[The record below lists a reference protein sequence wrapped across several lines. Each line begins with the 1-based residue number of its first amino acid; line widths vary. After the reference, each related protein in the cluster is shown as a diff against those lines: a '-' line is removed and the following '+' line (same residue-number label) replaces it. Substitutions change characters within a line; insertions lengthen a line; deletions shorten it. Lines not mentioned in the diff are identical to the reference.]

1 VKLLDDDQALCRF
14 TEVLL
19 QQIDNDDEPWEDKG
33 RQILLAA
40 LNDDKADDFLIALL
54 QIPFDMRSVIPAI
67 CGHSFFKYFYG
78 CKVNVLIR
86 HLGQ

>member
-1 VKLLDDDQALCRF
+1 MLTLHSSVIYNIYLCIMKEKILKLLDDDQELSRF

-40 LNDDKADDFLIALL
+40 LNDDKADDFFI
-54 QIPFDMRSVIPAI
+54 AI
-67 CGHSFFKYFYG
+67 CGYSLKS
-78 CKVNVLIR
+78 LLDMI
-86 HLGQ
+86 

>member
-1 VKLLDDDQALCRF
+1 MIDNIYLCAMKDKILKLLDDDQALCRF

-40 LNDDKADDFLIALL
+40 LNDDKADELFIALCGYSL
-54 QIPFDMRSVIPAI
+54 KSLLDMI
-67 CGHSFFKYFYG
+67 
-78 CKVNVLIR
+78 
-86 HLGQ
+86 

>member
-1 VKLLDDDQALCRF
+1 MLTSHSSVMYNIYLCIMKEKLLKLLEDDQALCRF

-40 LNDDKADDFLIALL
+40 LNDDKADELFIALCGYSL
-54 QIPFDMRSVIPAI
+54 KSLLDMI
-67 CGHSFFKYFYG
+67 
-78 CKVNVLIR
+78 
-86 HLGQ
+86 

>member
-1 VKLLDDDQALCRF
+1 MYNIYLCIMKEKLLKLLEDDQALCRF

-40 LNDDKADDFLIALL
+40 LNDDKADELFIALCGYSL
-54 QIPFDMRSVIPAI
+54 KSLLDMI
-67 CGHSFFKYFYG
+67 
-78 CKVNVLIR
+78 
-86 HLGQ
+86 

>member
-1 VKLLDDDQALCRF
+1 MLTLHSSVIYNIYLCIMKEKILKLLDDDQELSRF

-40 LNDDKADDFLIALL
+40 LNDDKADDFFIALCGYSL
-54 QIPFDMRSVIPAI
+54 KSLLDMI
-67 CGHSFFKYFYG
+67 
-78 CKVNVLIR
+78 
-86 HLGQ
+86 